1 MKIDANWILFLE
13 KHPQFYELSKGDFFM
28 LFLEKIGKGT
38 RKFSDL
44 KALFLEIE
52 VKDFKTIM
60 DSLVKLEVVSK
71 TEAGGEV
78 FFSITPIGKEL
89 LSTWKKTHK
98 FFST

>member
-1 MKIDANWILFLE
+1 MKIDADWILFLE
-13 KHPQFYELSKGDFFM
+13 KNPQFYELSKGDFFM
-28 LFLEKIGKGT
+28 LFLENISKGT
-38 RKFSDL
+38 RKASDL
-44 KALFLEIE
+44 KALFLDIEI
-52 VKDFKTIM
+52 KDFDTIM

-78 FFSITPIGKEL
+78 FFNVTPIGKEL